1 MRHWL
6 LCAAMLV
13 VSLSAVEIAAAQDVM
28 PEVVLVVIAECV
40 ESPLDAALLAE
51 RLRVELTSD
60 GVRETRLCAPDDPAL
75 NAQRPGLAIVRITH
89 SPCAAESA
97 TFVVQ
102 IDDFVTR
109 KRVER
114 TLDLEETAA
123 EARLRALALATGELL
138 RASWAE
144 LAVTAPPTPA
154 PQAMLAGVAMRVR
167 VRALAATGNV
177 SPPVV
182 TPPPSDARP
191 ADLRTT
197 NDDEE
202 GARDPSRRLSTSV
215 GAAFV
220 VRAFPSAAIAPL
232 GGRVSFE
239 LSPLP
244 ALVVRLD
251 LEAAVATSLA
261 DPLGAID
268 VGLATAGLTLAYA
281 APIGTTTVLSLGP
294 QVSVGAAW
302 ANGRARSAA
311 TLEDSGVGPVV
322 LIGAAAQL
330 DVQLVAGCSARF
342 GIDLAGTALAFEAR
356 VSDVPATG
364 ILGASLGVWAG
375 LALAP

>member
-1 MRHWL
+1 M
-6 LCAAMLV
+6 
-13 VSLSAVEIAAAQDVM
+13 
-28 PEVVLVVIAECV
+28 
-40 ESPLDAALLAE
+40 
-51 RLRVELTSD
+51 
-60 GVRETRLCAPDDPAL
+60 RETRLCAPDDPAL
-75 NAQRPGLAIVRITH
+75 TAARPGLAIVRITQA
-89 SPCAAESA
+89 PCAAESA

-114 TLDLEETAA
+114 TLDLDETAA
-123 EARLRALALATGELL
+123 AARLRALALATGELL

-144 LAVTAPPTPA
+144 LAVTEPPTPA

-167 VRALAATGNV
+167 VRALGVTDDVAPPIVAP
-177 SPPVV
+177 PPVV
-182 TPPPSDARP
+182 ASPPDSRAPNDDGDDAR
-191 ADLRTT
+191 R
-197 NDDEE
+197 
-202 GARDPSRRLSTSV
+202 PSRRLSTSI
-215 GAAFV
+215 GAAFI

-232 GGRVSFE
+232 GGRASFE
-239 LSPLP
+239 LTPL
-244 ALVVRLD
+244 AFLVLRLD

-261 DPLGAID
+261 EPLGAID
-268 VGLATAGLTLAYA
+268 IGLATAGLTLAYA
-281 APIGTTTVLSLGP
+281 AALGATTGFSVGP

-342 GIDLAGTALAFEAR
+342 GLDLAGTALAFEAR
-356 VSDVPATG
+356 VRDVPSTG
-364 ILGASLGVWAG
+364 IMGASLGVWAG

>member
-1 MRHWL
+1 MRCWL
-6 LCAAMLV
+6 ACAVMFV
-13 VSLSAVEIAAAQDVM
+13 VSLSGAATTAAAQDVM
-28 PEVVLVVIAECV
+28 PEVVLVVIAECA
-40 ESPLDAALLAE
+40 ESPLDAALLTE

-75 NAQRPGLAIVRITH
+75 SAARPGLAIVRITH
-89 SPCAAESA
+89 APCAVESA

-114 TLDLEETAA
+114 TLDLDETAA

-144 LAVTAPPTPA
+144 LAVTEPPTPA

-167 VRALAATGNV
+167 VRALGVTDAP
-177 SPPVV
+177 SLV
-182 TPPPSDARP
+182 TPPPDVASPPDAGAPNDDGDDAR
-191 ADLRTT
+191 R
-197 NDDEE
+197 
-202 GARDPSRRLSTSV
+202 PSRRLSTSI

-232 GGRVSFE
+232 GGRASFE
-239 LSPLP
+239 LTPLD

-268 VGLATAGLTLAYA
+268 IGLATAGLTLAYA
-281 APIGTTTVLSLGP
+281 AALGATTVFSVGP

-342 GIDLAGTALAFEAR
+342 GLDLAGTALAFEAR
-356 VSDVPATG
+356 VRDVPSTG
-364 ILGASLGVWAG
+364 IMGASLGVWAG